1 MHLEYLSF
9 QTIKDFITIT
19 KITVQVHA
27 YASLNIILLEL
38 HSSFH

>member
-9 QTIKDFITIT
+9 QTIENFTIT
-19 KITVQVHA
+19 KITVQVHE